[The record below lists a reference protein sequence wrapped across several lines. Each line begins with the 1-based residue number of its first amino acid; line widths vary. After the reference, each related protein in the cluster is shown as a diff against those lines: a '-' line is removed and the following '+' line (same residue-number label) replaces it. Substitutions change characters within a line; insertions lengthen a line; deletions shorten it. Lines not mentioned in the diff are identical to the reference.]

1 MVVCENCGCKF
12 DKRRDKKAF
21 KDYFKGELEYDD
33 VFSGRDLCCECAIDM
48 MNGREEYD
56 PDFVNKY
63 L

>member
-1 MVVCENCGCKF
+1 MVVCENCGC
-12 DKRRDKKAF
+12 AIVEAE
-21 KDYFKGELEYDD
+21 GLGAQ
-33 VFSGRDLCCECAIDM
+33 GRAIDM